1 MTRILLVE
9 DDHDVRLLVEHVL
22 LDAGYEVDATDSV
35 AGGLSLLEC
44 RSYDLV
50 LADGRLGDGTGM
62 QVADRARGLG
72 DTPVLIVTGYAFDL
86 PRNDLVRYDYLLKA
100 GAPARAGRSRAAGA
114 WRAMLCST
122 TSPPPI
128 VLIAALSAVVRPLAG
143 LPSVRKIVS
152 KFASRRRRRACA
164 HLVSG

>member
-35 AGGLSLLEC
+35 AAGLGLLEC

-62 QVADRARGLG
+62 QVADRARELG

-86 PRNDLVRYDYLLKA
+86 PRNDLVRYEYLLK
-100 GAPARAGRSRAAGA
+100 PVRPRELVAAVQ
-114 WRAMLCST
+114 R
-122 TSPPPI
+122 
-128 VLIAALSAVVRPLAG
+128 VLGEPWSVRPLA
-143 LPSVRKIVS
+143 
-152 KFASRRRRRACA
+152 RRR
-164 HLVSG
+164 SS

>member
-22 LDAGYEVDATDSV
+22 LDAGYEVDTTDSV
-35 AGGLSLLEC
+35 SGGLSLLEC

-62 QVADRARGLG
+62 QVADRARELR

-86 PRNDLVRYDYLLKA
+86 PRSDLVRYDYLLK
-100 GAPARAGRSRAAGA
+100 PVRPRELVAAVQ
-114 WRAMLCST
+114 R
-122 TSPPPI
+122 
-128 VLIAALSAVVRPLAG
+128 VLGEPWSVRPLA
-143 LPSVRKIVS
+143 
-152 KFASRRRRRACA
+152 RRQ
-164 HLVSG
+164 SS